1 MKELLI
7 NLTDNE
13 NLELEEF
20 SVVSVDYAEKLNFMH
35 LINNTNIP
43 EHIVGIDKLEEYL
56 VTRAGLLI
64 KNVNDYCIE
73 NNIDITNG
81 YSMLIDMETFM
92 VKPFIDLLEMVDDS
106 GDPHHWLIYNYNI
119 DYSVAQSEIINRKV
133 YVPIIGT
140 KILCLNNSEEK

>member
-1 MKELLI
+1 MKELLL
-7 NLTDNE
+7 NLTENE

-20 SVVSVDYAEKLNFMH
+20 TVVNIDYGEKLNFMH
-35 LINNTNIP
+35 LINNVNIP
-43 EHIVGIDKLEEYL
+43 EKIVGEEELKEYL
-56 VTRAGLLI
+56 VIRAGLLI

-106 GDPHHWLIYNYNI
+106 GDPHHWLFYNCNI
-119 DYSVAQSEIINRKV
+119 EYSIKQSEIANRKV

-140 KILCLNNSEEK
+140 KITCLNNL